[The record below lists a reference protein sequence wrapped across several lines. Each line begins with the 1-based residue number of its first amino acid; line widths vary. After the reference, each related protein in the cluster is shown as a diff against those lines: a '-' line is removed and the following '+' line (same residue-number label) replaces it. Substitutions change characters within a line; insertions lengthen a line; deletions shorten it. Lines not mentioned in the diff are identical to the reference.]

1 MAHRKTAKDA
11 RSVAFNKVA
20 DDEWLGDPLDAETW
34 EAKSVH
40 HTFNMPKSMLPKGAR
55 AVGFAELA
63 EILKGSPD
71 GHVRLEGIERGSA
84 GLESHRITCYG
95 YAEPDE
101 TAGSAFSF
109 CIEGW
114 TFTAFEDPGDG
125 YSSSLAFLVAR
136 EGNFCAAR
144 FDPCSL
150 LPRLRTSQQR
160 QGDIEAESWRERI
173 WALGEHSEGHADVF
187 ELVEPSTGR
196 VALSVGTE
204 RCEVYYPRFFGYHNP
219 ELLALARAAGP
230 IPAKNARK
238 MRL

>member
-20 DDEWLGDPLDAETW
+20 TDECSGDPLDAETW
-34 EAKSVH
+34 AARPVPRF
-40 HTFNMPKSMLPKGAR
+40 FNMPEAMLPKGAR
-55 AVGFAELA
+55 AVGFTELA

-71 GHVRLEGIERGSA
+71 GHARLEGIERGSA
-84 GLESHRITCYG
+84 GLDSHRVTCYG
-95 YAEPDE
+95 HEEPHED
-101 TAGSAFSF
+101 AGSAFSF
-109 CIEGW
+109 CLEGW
-114 TFTAFEDPGDG
+114 TFTAFEDPQDG
-125 YSSSLAFLVAR
+125 CRSSLAFLVAR

-144 FDPCSL
+144 FDPCAL

-160 QGDIEAESWRERI
+160 QGDVEEEEWRERI

-196 VALSVGTE
+196 VALSVGTA
-204 RCEVYYPRFFGYHNP
+204 RCEAYYPRFVGSHNP
-219 ELLALARAAGP
+219 ELLALASAAGA
-230 IPAKNARK
+230 IPAKNSRK